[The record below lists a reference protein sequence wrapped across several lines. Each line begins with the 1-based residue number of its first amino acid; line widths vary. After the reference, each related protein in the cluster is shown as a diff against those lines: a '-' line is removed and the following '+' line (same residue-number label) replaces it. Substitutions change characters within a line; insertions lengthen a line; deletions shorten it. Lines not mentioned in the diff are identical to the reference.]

1 MARAP
6 NGNLRLVA
14 SGEGGGARA
23 ARSPDVDW
31 SILMAHGQSGD
42 AAAYRRLLEDLTPWL
57 RLYVRR
63 WFRDDRDVEDCVQ
76 EILLTIHA
84 IRRTYDP
91 ARPFGP
97 WLVGIARRR
106 VADRLRKTLRTHGHE
121 TDLGE
126 DDDHAATEDENRH
139 SLDRD
144 KLMGAIEAL
153 PPAQRTAIRMLKLE
167 EKSLKETSGETGLS
181 IANLKV
187 ATHRALK
194 ALKDMLSDRSEM
206 K

>member
-6 NGNLRLVA
+6 HGTLRLVA
-14 SGEGGGARA
+14 AEGGARPGRA
-23 ARSPDVDW
+23 PEVDW
-31 SILMAHGQSGD
+31 SILMAHGQRGD
-42 AAAYRRLLEDLTPWL
+42 GAAYRRLLEEIAPWL
-57 RLYVRR
+57 RVYVRR

-121 TDLGE
+121 TDLG
-126 DDDHAATEDENRH
+126 DDDHAAEEDENRH
-139 SLDRD
+139 ALDHDR
-144 KLMGAIEAL
+144 LMGAIAAL

-194 ALKDMLSDRSEM
+194 ALKDMLSDRSEPR
-206 K
+206 